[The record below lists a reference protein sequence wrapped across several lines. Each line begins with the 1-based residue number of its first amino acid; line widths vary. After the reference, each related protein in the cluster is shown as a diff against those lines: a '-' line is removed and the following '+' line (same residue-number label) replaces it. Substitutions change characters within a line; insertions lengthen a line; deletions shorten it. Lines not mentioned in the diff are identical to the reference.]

1 MIIFDGARVGGG
13 GGGGGGLTKQGERGR
28 FSRFSLKP
36 PPMTYESSGTFYTFF
51 FYFSRSN
58 TYETHT
64 SFNAVSRSKQMFN
77 RQIERVFK
85 YKSFKILLTFKIP

>member
-13 GGGGGGLTKQGERGR
+13 GWGGGGLTKQGERGR

-51 FYFSRSN
+51 FLFL
-58 TYETHT
+58 
-64 SFNAVSRSKQMFN
+64 
-77 RQIERVFK
+77 QI
-85 YKSFKILLTFKIP
+85 